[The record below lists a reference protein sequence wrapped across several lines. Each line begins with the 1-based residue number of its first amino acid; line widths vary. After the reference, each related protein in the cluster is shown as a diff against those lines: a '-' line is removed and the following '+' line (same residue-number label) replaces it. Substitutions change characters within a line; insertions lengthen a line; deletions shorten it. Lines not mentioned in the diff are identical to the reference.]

1 MERITIEDILGY
13 HKHIEAINFGEK
25 LNRTAPC
32 GGFSYEYIGS
42 GECRI
47 SPYGNIKYITVSDYE
62 ISAGFKNSIKDNY
75 ALQMKGAYL
84 DVCEQNENGFKIML
98 ADDNKKIR
106 LEKSIKVVIVP
117 VHEAYKI
124 N

>member
-1 MERITIEDILGY
+1 MGQKNPETIEI
-13 HKHIEAINFGEK
+13 F
-25 LNRTAPC
+25 PC
-32 GGFSYEYIGS
+32 GGFSYEYIGV

-47 SPYGNIKYITVSDYE
+47 SPYGNIKYVTVSDYE
-62 ISAGFKNSIKDNY
+62 ISACFITPIKDRY
-75 ALQMKGAYL
+75 SIQMQGTSLCICDKSSK
-84 DVCEQNENGFKIML
+84 NENGFKIML
-98 ADDNKKIR
+98 NDDKKKIR